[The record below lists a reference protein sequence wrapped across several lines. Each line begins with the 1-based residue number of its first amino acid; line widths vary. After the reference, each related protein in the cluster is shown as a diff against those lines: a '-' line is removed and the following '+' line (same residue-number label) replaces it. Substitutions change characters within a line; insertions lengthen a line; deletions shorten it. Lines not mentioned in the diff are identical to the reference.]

1 MLPSGLRMGT
11 TGLAHEDVLRLMT
24 RTKLFYAPGQ
34 YFLFFYAPGQF
45 YFFIFYPG
53 LTSEDDLK
61 KFFFTRSPTRAR
73 TTLFFYTGLTNRMTG

>member
-24 RTKLFYAPGQ
+24 RTKLFYSPGQ

-45 YFFIFYPG
+45 YFFIFLPG
-53 LTSEDDLK
+53 SDK
-61 KFFFTRSPTRAR
+61 
-73 TTLFFYTGLTNRMTG
+73 